1 MTCLKGT
8 RENILQE
15 IFTWIDDDSG
25 RNVFWLAGL
34 AGSGKSTIAHTVAST
49 LASRG
54 RLGGCFF
61 FSRHQSKRN
70 EASLV
75 MPTLAHGI
83 AAFSENIRNSVAEAI
98 GRNIHV
104 ANAPLRRQFLDL
116 VVEPLKSYTERD
128 PIVIVLDALDECATP
143 AMREDLLT
151 ILAHDSAQLPSNVRV
166 FITARPEQDIEKAF
180 SFTTRCFKHAI
191 NLDSPPNSMYL
202 TRPAH
207 CHYVI

>member
-1 MTCLKGT
+1 M
-8 RENILQE
+8 
-15 IFTWIDDDSG
+15 
-25 RNVFWLAGL
+25 FWLAGL

-49 LASRG
+49 LASRS

-70 EASLV
+70 EANLV

-83 AAFSENIRNSVAEAI
+83 AAFSESIRNSVAEAI
-98 GRNIHV
+98 RRNIHV
-104 ANAPLRRQFLDL
+104 ASAPLRRQFLDL
-116 VVEPLKSYTERD
+116 VVEPLKLYSERES
-128 PIVIVLDALDECATP
+128 IVIVLDALDECATP

-151 ILAHDSAQLPSNVRV
+151 ILAHDSTQLPSNVRV

-180 SFTTRCFKHAI
+180 SFTTRCCKHVI

-202 TRPAH
+202 TCPAR
-207 CHYVI
+207 CHRVI